1 MRNYDLVKTAKNGG
15 PEHGLISPA
24 WYQTPV
30 DRQMMKK
37 LLLRRDARPLCDML
51 LYYLVMAFCAGAA
64 IMFMPSWGSI
74 PFWAMYGVLYASGR
88 MPDGMNAAMAQP
100 LKHHI
105 SINFSISWLV
115 L

>member
-15 PEHGLISPA
+15 PEHGLVSPT

-74 PFWAMYGVLYASGR
+74 PFWAMYGVLYASGSDAR
-88 MPDGMNAAMAQP
+88 WHECGHGTAFKTSYLNKFFYQLA
-100 LKHHI
+100 
-105 SINFSISWLV
+105 
-115 L
+115 